1 MDEGF
6 EIPVMYNGKEE
17 QFPAKLLAYGYSYK
31 IEVEINNSLILFEPD
46 EERNWR
52 AQSNP
57 DDIEKNKKISTGLL
71 EAIAH
76 SLEEITR

>member
-17 QFPAKLLAYGYSYK
+17 QFPARLLAYGYSYK

-52 AQSNP
+52 AQSSP
-57 DDIEKNKKISTGLL
+57 DDIDKNKKISTGLL